1 MSDRPGD
8 TWDLEAVYDAEIAP
22 LMTQIIGIC
31 KAHGMPMVASFMYAS
46 NDDGDDMCTSLIPRG
61 EWFQPKYE
69 AFVKAIRRPASGVV
83 AITVVKGELPG
94 EGGDAD

>member
-1 MSDRPGD
+1 MSDRPSD

-46 NDDGDDMCTSLIPRG
+46 SDDGDDMCTSLIPRG
-61 EWFQPKYE
+61 EWVPPKYG
-69 AFVKAIRRPASGVV
+69 AFAKAIRQSGDGVF
-83 AITVVKGELPG
+83 AITVTPT
-94 EGGDAD
+94 